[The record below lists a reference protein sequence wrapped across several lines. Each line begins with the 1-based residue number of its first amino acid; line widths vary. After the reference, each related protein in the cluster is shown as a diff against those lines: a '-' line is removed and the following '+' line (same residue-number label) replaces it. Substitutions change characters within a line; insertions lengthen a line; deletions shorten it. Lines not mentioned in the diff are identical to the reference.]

1 MAKTDKKARNIELY
15 NARLAK
21 LQARQAQ
28 AKQLRSQGFLGNDD
42 EVIRQFEKQE
52 AAARDEAINA
62 HLATIN
68 ARIAARQAAIDE
80 QRERENDLVARA
92 LNGPAAKDL
101 TRWLAGR
108 PATFQRVKRFFNQRV
123 AANDAKKAA

>member
-42 EVIRQFEKQE
+42 EVIRQFENQE

-62 HLATIN
+62 HLAAIN
-68 ARIAARQAAIDE
+68 ARIAARTAAQEKQVAEEADF
-80 QRERENDLVARA
+80 VARA
-92 LNGPAAKDL
+92 LNGPSAYHL
-101 TRWLAGR
+101 TKWLAGR
-108 PATFQRVKRFFNQRV
+108 PATFERVKRFLDQNKQ
-123 AANDAKKAA
+123 KKAA